1 MSPPRLCLLG
11 SPPRRL
17 GSPPRRLESPPL
29 SQAPP
34 SSARGR
40 CLPQLAGAGVGA
52 VGGRCLCC
60 HRLLLPHLP
69 PSKATASTMMAPPS
83 GKPGAISLPKPPVIF
98 NGLNFREY
106 ALHMQIHMCSQ
117 RLWGYLIGDRPCQPC
132 PTLPAELA
140 IPADAD
146 ENTKRGLLD
155 DLAAAMEAYQT
166 DLSLYETWLEEE
178 AYAKAILVG
187 SMEVDISLDIAGLAS
202 SELMWTRLRQQYEP
216 RNDAMFLAVVNEAQ
230 SLRQLDATVDEF
242 FRKMSTV
249 WRQMDLQGADVCRT
263 CTCCQRQRVQTE
275 TTRLYEFLSHLRP
288 EFEPVRAQLLARR
301 PRPSLLET
309 LPELRAEETRCREA
323 GIGFAQQSTSV
334 LVAQGLPSQVHVS
347 AQPVVV
353 PSPLPVAA
361 GAPSTPS
368 GIVCGYC
375 SKTGHTASVCYK
387 KKRDQSR
394 RTSQGSRQGSS

>member
-1 MSPPRLCLLG
+1 
-11 SPPRRL
+11 
-17 GSPPRRLESPPL
+17 
-29 SQAPP
+29 
-34 SSARGR
+34 
-40 CLPQLAGAGVGA
+40 
-52 VGGRCLCC
+52 
-60 HRLLLPHLP
+60 
-69 PSKATASTMMAPPS
+69 
-83 GKPGAISLPKPPVIF
+83 
-98 NGLNFREY
+98 
-106 ALHMQIHMCSQ
+106 MQIHMCSQ
-117 RLWGYLIGDRPCQPC
+117 RLWGYLISDRPCPPC
-132 PTLPAELA
+132 PTLPAEPA
-140 IPADAD
+140 IPAYAD

-275 TTRLYEFLSHLRP
+275 TTRLYEFLSRLRP
-288 EFEPVRAQLLARR
+288 EFEPVRAQLLARC

-323 GIGFAQQSTSV
+323 GIGIAQQSTSV

-347 AQPVVV
+347 AQPIVV